1 MGSYTYT
8 YFASVLHLPWDCA
21 NPTLPIRQP
30 PMMFIIEDGKALSS
44 PNVITALQLRLC
56 DIVQPALCVE
66 VCITLSALGKDNIAG
81 A

>member
-1 MGSYTYT
+1 
-8 YFASVLHLPWDCA
+8 
-21 NPTLPIRQP
+21 
-30 PMMFIIEDGKALSS
+30 MMFIIEDGKALSS